1 MFALDIGLTVL
12 ILIAPIV
19 IFMTALTVR
28 IAADSQPESF
38 SAAPMRLLM
47 VAISYALFGIGFV
60 ALLFMLF
67 VNVGAAI
74 SELIL
79 FALALSQLVDVE
91 LKVAGKRRQAQQAE
105 LLWLLAT
112 TVSGGSNLANDIESY
127 AKGCWGLRRRR
138 LNQLAKRIRH
148 GTPLSEI
155 VVPQGLLTRS
165 ATLEIQAGMRSG
177 RLYEALR
184 SAALRQTRE
193 LIDDSQ
199 SGRAQ
204 LALMY
209 PAVMI
214 TTASLLVGFLMYY
227 IVPKLKKIFD
237 DFGTELPQI
246 TKTLISTSDNVLHF
260 GILIWPLVILPVV
273 LFAVT
278 SIAQFYG
285 WRVVS
290 QKLVGFWFARAHTAD
305 LLRFMSQAVASGRPL
320 HKSLEG
326 LASMGVP
333 SLMQRRVSLMTSAII
348 QGDSCW
354 QQLRRQRFLR
364 RNEVVLLEA
373 AEKVGNLPWA
383 MNAIA
388 DGIERRWTY
397 RLRGLM
403 EIFGPLVVVFMG
415 IAVGFI
421 ALGMFLP
428 LVKLLNDLS

>member
-1 MFALDIGLTVL
+1 MFALDTGLAVL
-12 ILIAPIV
+12 ILIAPMA
-19 IFMTALTVR
+19 IFLVALGVR

-38 SAAPMRLLM
+38 TAAPVRLLM
-47 VAISYALFGIGFV
+47 LAISYSLLAIGFV
-60 ALLFMLF
+60 ALLFMAF
-67 VNVGAAI
+67 VNIGAAI
-74 SELIL
+74 SEMIF
-79 FALALSQLVDVE
+79 FALAVSQLADIE

-112 TVSGGSNLANDIESY
+112 TVSSGSNLASDLESY
-127 AKGCWGLRRRR
+127 AKGSWGLRRRR
-138 LNQLAKRIRH
+138 LLDLAKRIRQ
-148 GTPLSEI
+148 GIPLSEI
-155 VVPQGLLTRS
+155 VVPQGLLPRS

-177 RLYEALR
+177 RLHEALR

-199 SGRAQ
+199 AGRAQ

-214 TTASLLVGFLMYY
+214 TSASLLVGFLMYY

-246 TKTLISTSDNVLHF
+246 TKALISASDNVLHF
-260 GILIWPLVILPVV
+260 GLLIWPLVVLPVV
-273 LFAVT
+273 LFVIASV
-278 SIAQFYG
+278 AQFHG

-290 QKLVGFWFARAHTAD
+290 QKLVGFWFARAHAAD

-320 HKSLEG
+320 QQSLDG
-326 LASMGVP
+326 LAYMDVP
-333 SLMQRRVSLMTSAII
+333 SLMQRRVSLMTSAIV

-364 RNEVVLLEA
+364 HKEVALLEA

-388 DGIERRWTY
+388 DGIERRWSY

-403 EIFGPLVVVFMG
+403 EVFGPLVVVLIGM
-415 IAVGFI
+415 AVGFI
-421 ALGMFLP
+421 ALGMFMP